1 MGALNHVSSKTFRV
15 GGYNWCIDF
24 YPDTYVGHAFTQ
36 LSLKG
41 RVEQPGVKVKFTLSF
56 LGNDGKAYKGTE
68 PVAATRAILFKDG
81 GGTFSGWEDPLII
94 EKCKLQDDDCFTIR
108 CDLTVLKNRVA

>member
-1 MGALNHVSSKTFRV
+1 MGALNHVSSKTFSV

-24 YPDTYVGHAFTQ
+24 YPDTYAGHAFAQ

-81 GGTFSGWEDPLII
+81 AGTFRGWEDPLTI

-108 CDLTVLKNRVA
+108 CDLTVLKSRVA